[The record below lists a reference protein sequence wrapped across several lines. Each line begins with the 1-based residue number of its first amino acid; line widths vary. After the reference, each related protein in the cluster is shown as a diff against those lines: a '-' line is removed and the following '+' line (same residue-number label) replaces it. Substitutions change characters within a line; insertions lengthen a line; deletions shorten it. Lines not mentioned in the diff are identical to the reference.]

1 MNAFHSTVT
10 VERVKE
16 LLAYDPETGVFTWRV
31 YRGPKARKGDA
42 AGWLEKDG
50 YLRIGFSNKN
60 FKAHRV
66 AWAITHGEWPE
77 FDIDHINGIRDDNRI
92 SNLRLATRSQNAQN
106 LRGPTSLNKTGFLG
120 VRKNG
125 NRWNAVITID
135 KQYIYLGCFKTPE
148 RAHQEYIEAKRVLHE
163 FCTI

>member
-1 MNAFHSTVT
+1 MANFDSTVT

-16 LLAYDPETGVFTWRV
+16 LLDYDPETGIFTWIAK
-31 YRGPKARKGDA
+31 RGRGA
-42 AGWLEKDG
+42 AGGVAGWVETTG
-50 YLRIGFSNKN
+50 YRRILVAGKK
-60 FKAHRV
+60 FKEHRL
-66 AWAITHGEWPE
+66 AWAMVHGEFPNS
-77 FDIDHINGIRDDNRI
+77 DIDHINGIRDDNRI
-92 SNLRLATRSQNAQN
+92 VNLRLATRSQNAQN